1 MMQNW
6 EKTFI
11 TIWLGQAVSILTSSV
26 LQMAIVWYVIQ
37 QTGSAALLSLAT
49 LIGFL
54 PQALLGMFIGVYL
67 DRYNRKTVMIIADL
81 VIAAAGLSL
90 AVVGF
95 LGEIP
100 LWLIY
105 IVLLIRSIG
114 SAFHTPAL
122 QAVTPA
128 IVPRDKLTQYAGF
141 AHGFKSMSMLIS
153 PALAAL
159 LFSLWDL
166 NLIILLDV
174 FGALF
179 AATVLALVP
188 IPNLCKVV
196 QRDGSQFMQE
206 VKEGL
211 KVLRRTPGLLELAII
226 SCLYAFIYF
235 PIGTLYPL
243 ITMTWFRGGVA
254 ESGVVEV
261 VFAGG
266 MLLGSVI
273 LGFVGGRIKQ
283 TTSILMSMGIY
294 GTCVLAIGLLPPGGY
309 LVFVGLALIKGLV
322 NPFFHG
328 VQTAVYQTRI
338 EEEYLG
344 RVLSLTSS
352 IGLIAMPLGLILSG
366 TFADVIGVNRWFA
379 VSGGLILVLFV
390 IASRILPKRIEKGDR
405 VPMLK

>member
-1 MMQNW
+1 MQNW
-6 EKTFI
+6 KQTFI

-37 QTGSAALLSLAT
+37 MTGSAALLSLAT
-49 LIGFL
+49 VIGFL
-54 PQALLGMFIGVYL
+54 PQALLGMFIGVYI
-67 DRYNRKTVMIIADL
+67 DRYNRKTVMIVADL
-81 VIAAAGLSL
+81 VIAAAALVL

-95 LGEIP
+95 LGELP

-105 IVLLIRSIG
+105 VVLFVRSIG
-114 SAFHTPAL
+114 AAFHTPAL

-141 AHGFKSMSMLIS
+141 AHGFKSLSMLIS

-166 NLIILLDV
+166 NVIILLDV

-179 AATVLALVP
+179 AAAVLALVQ
-188 IPNLCKVV
+188 IPNPCKAGV
-196 QRDGSQFMQE
+196 RDGSQFMQE
-206 VKEGL
+206 IKDGL
-211 KVLRRTPGLLELAII
+211 QVLRKAPGLLELAII
-226 SCLYAFIYF
+226 SCVYAFVYF

-243 ITMTWFRGGVA
+243 ITMTWFKGGVA

-261 VFAGG
+261 IFAGG
-266 MLLGSVI
+266 MLLGSFV
-273 LGFVGGRIKQ
+273 LGMVGGRVRH
-283 TTSILMSMGIY
+283 TTSILLSIGIY
-294 GTCVLAIGLLPPGGY
+294 GTCVLIIGLLPPSGY
-309 LVFVGLALIKGLV
+309 VVFVGLALIKGFV

-328 VQTAVYQTRI
+328 VQIAIYQTRI

-379 VSGGLILVLFV
+379 VSGGLILVLFI
-390 IASRILPKRIEKGDR
+390 IASRILPKRISEGNR
-405 VPMLK
+405 LAMLK